1 MKLLLAFGL
10 LGLVLGRRW
19 VLCFE
24 FEEYRNGTELAFLE
38 EGGVSVP
45 NPLLV
50 GLTLIPSAVAKGAV
64 CLDGT
69 APGYHLHRGF
79 GSGENSWLI
88 QLEGGG
94 WCNDIKTCIYR
105 KKTRRGSS
113 NYMEKQIPF
122 TGLLSNKPDENPDFF
137 SWNRVKVRYCDGAS
151 FSGEGYN
158 EAAGLFFR
166 GQRIWLAAMEDLMS
180 QGMNNADKALLSGC
194 SAGGLASILHCDEF
208 RTLFPGNT
216 KIKCLADAGLFLDA
230 IDVAGGHTMRTFF
243 DGVVDLQGVAKN
255 LPSSCT
261 SNMDATTCFL
271 PQNLVAKVQTPLF
284 LLNAAYDVWQL
295 QGSLAT
301 TRADPHGFWRQCKLN
316 NANCN
321 AAQIQFLQGFRNEML
336 NALKEFSMS
345 KENGLFISSCFAHCQ
360 SERQDTW
367 FGSNSPAIADKGIAN
382 SVGDWYFD
390 RSEVK
395 EIDCPYPC
403 DKTCHNIVSS
413 SRN

>member
-19 VLCFE
+19 VQCFE

-50 GLTLIPSAVAKGAV
+50 VLTLIPSAVAKGAV

-158 EAAGLFFR
+158 EGAGLFFR

-180 QGMNNADKALLSGC
+180 QGMNNADEPFFLEF
-194 SAGGLASILHCDEF
+194 AG
-208 RTLFPGNT
+208 
-216 KIKCLADAGLFLDA
+216 
-230 IDVAGGHTMRTFF
+230 V
-243 DGVVDLQGVAKN
+243 
-255 LPSSCT
+255 
-261 SNMDATTCFL
+261 
-271 PQNLVAKVQTPLF
+271 
-284 LLNAAYDVWQL
+284 
-295 QGSLAT
+295 
-301 TRADPHGFWRQCKLN
+301 
-316 NANCN
+316 
-321 AAQIQFLQGFRNEML
+321 
-336 NALKEFSMS
+336 
-345 KENGLFISSCFAHCQ
+345 
-360 SERQDTW
+360 
-367 FGSNSPAIADKGIAN
+367 
-382 SVGDWYFD
+382 
-390 RSEVK
+390 
-395 EIDCPYPC
+395 
-403 DKTCHNIVSS
+403 
-413 SRN
+413 